1 MWRSILRTVG
11 AIIAGIMVL
20 AALSFGIEAAAD
32 PLMMHLFPQ
41 VFPNADAVAHSVPGQ
56 VVMFVYTFLSI
67 VAGGYVAA
75 WIASTPVRRSG
86 APGTPVAREH
96 PLRDVVIMGVIE
108 ALFTAWIMSTKFHQP
123 LLHSCLVGIVVCIPS
138 AWLGGILRVR
148 TGKPKAIPQ
157 AA

>member
-11 AIIAGIMVL
+11 AIVAGIVVL

-32 PLMMHLFPQ
+32 PLMMRFFSRT
-41 VFPNADAVAHSVPGQ
+41 FPNAAALNHTIPGQ
-56 VVMFVYTFLSI
+56 LAMFVYTFLSI

-86 APGTPVAREH
+86 APGAPVAREH
-96 PLRDVVIMGVIE
+96 PLRDAVIMGVVE
-108 ALFTAWIMSTKFHQP
+108 ALFTAWIMTAKFHQP
-123 LLHSCLVGIVVCIPS
+123 LLHSCIVGVVVCIPS
-138 AWLGGILRVR
+138 AWLGGNLRVR
-148 TGKPKAIPQ
+148 TARPKAIPQ